1 MNNPL
6 FLSPFFWLTAGLI
19 CLGLE
24 IVLPS
29 FVFAVFGLSGIVTGL
44 LAFFIK
50 DFYILVSIYGI
61 FAIVVFVFLR
71 PWYFSFVL
79 KRSNSQK
86 FGFNSLLNTVG
97 VVKVEVSAGKS
108 GYIKV
113 DADEWRAFANETIE
127 AGAQA
132 KIIKLEGNT
141 VWIEKIN

>member
-24 IVLPS
+24 IILPS

-50 DFYILVSIYGI
+50 DIYILASIYGI
-61 FAIVVFVFLR
+61 FAVVVFVFLR
-71 PWYFSFVL
+71 PWYFGFVL
-79 KRSNSQK
+79 KRSHSQK

-97 VVKVEVSAGKS
+97 VVKVEVSAGKP